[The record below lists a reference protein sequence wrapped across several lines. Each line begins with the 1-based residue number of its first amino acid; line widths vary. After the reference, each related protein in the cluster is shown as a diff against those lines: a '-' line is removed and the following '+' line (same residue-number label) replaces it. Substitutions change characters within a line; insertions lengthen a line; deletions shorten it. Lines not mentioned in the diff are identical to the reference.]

1 MKKIMNCLALAPLL
15 YLGVQFAD
23 AQKNDVQKVEIHQ
36 KGMIPV
42 ANFFEYSQI
51 SRVTLSPNGKSMAA
65 IVNNEK
71 GRLMLVTIDPYS
83 LEIKV
88 LARYSDSDV
97 GSVSWVNNERL
108 VFTLIDRKTELGE
121 TMQGPGLFVIS
132 KNGGDIKQLIAR
144 SYGDQ
149 SNSTNKRLLSAR
161 HRLHSVIRTGTSN
174 EIYVTETEMNTSLKS
189 SNFNLR
195 RLNVDT
201 GVAVGLPSPEY
212 TNSWVIN
219 NEGEPNLAIS
229 SLNAKQTI
237 YYRDFEKQKWEKM
250 FPDVDND
257 EEYTPLFMD
266 KKGSVYVQ
274 TYRGKN
280 FLSVY
285 RYDLNTKKFDDE
297 ALFASDQFDFSGSLM
312 GNPNTG
318 ELIGMAY
325 ETDAPAFVWF
335 SPEHKKL
342 QEKVDALLPATINSL
357 QISRDKK
364 TIVVRSSSDVNPGSY
379 SIYQTEQEKLIP
391 FGKTHALIDP
401 SKMSQKDFVTY
412 QARDGM
418 PIPAYLTLP
427 KGKTAKNLPLV
438 LMVHGGPY
446 VRGVRWNFN
455 PEVQFLASRGYAVL
469 EPEFRGSQGYG
480 KKHEQAGWK
489 QWGLTM
495 QDDLVDAVQWAVKQ
509 GYVDPK
515 RVCIAGA
522 SYGGYATKMGLIRDP
537 DLYQCG
543 VSWVG
548 VSDIRL
554 LYTDTTSDMIDE
566 TEKYWLPIRIGDLS
580 KDKERFDATSPLRQA
595 ERLTKPLILAYGGE
609 DRRVTLQH
617 GTDFYD
623 AVKKHNKDVDWVLY
637 KNEGHG
643 WRLKEN
649 NIDFWTKVEKFL
661 NQHIGDQEQ
670 R

>member
-1 MKKIMNCLALAPLL
+1 MKKIMNCLALVPLL

-161 HRLHSVIRTGTSN
+161 HRLHSVIRTGSSN

>member
-1 MKKIMNCLALAPLL
+1 MNCLALAPLL